1 MSRSGGLH
9 MLLAS
14 AVLCRRSIGVHTG
27 HAPCALCILQSATRH
42 RFSQA
47 ELDKGH
53 RQNELQEVE
62 RSNDGMT
69 GYGAQNQGSPMR
81 HRLRSSGAM
90 EGQVRVIRV

>member
-1 MSRSGGLH
+1 
-9 MLLAS
+9 
-14 AVLCRRSIGVHTG
+14 
-27 HAPCALCILQSATRH
+27 
-42 RFSQA
+42 
-47 ELDKGH
+47 
-53 RQNELQEVE
+53 VE